1 MAHDDML
8 NANYIFIQQKLRW
21 GEYKSCMIATFRFA
35 LYYNPNEGH
44 LASLKKKTQ
53 NSLSKFYIRLITNKQ
68 FNF

>member
-44 LASLKKKTQ
+44 LASLKKKHKTAY
-53 NSLSKFYIRLITNKQ
+53 L
-68 FNF
+68 NFTSD